1 MSGGWGVE
9 FEFVEG
15 AEGNG
20 EFVSA
25 GGHLPKLQGLINRGD
40 VDQASRLYEE
50 TGGIYGQAIL
60 EDAKVG
66 SNTTRRNIAEVFR
79 RARDFAAAARVLEL
93 VGDYA
98 AAGPLYEQANDFPS
112 AARCHRSA
120 GDEKKA
126 APALERSGD
135 YEPALEAYKRAG
147 DLPAAAECL
156 VRLGRLVEAAACYQ
170 EAGNVHAEVE
180 VLRQVPLTDAKANV
194 AVLRLA
200 GLMEAHGHI
209 ERAAAQIIGLFRANE
224 GARTD
229 VPLQQLLL
237 RLLEAMGRTEDAA
250 RVRATLGLA
259 PSTGQAA
266 MPIAAGEEI
275 TAPSAKLP
283 TGADD
288 YAHLKAIPIFGE
300 LSLPDMRDL
309 FRAAQE
315 VSYPPGSAIIDQGGA
330 SQGLVVISAGKVDVS
345 VQAGGQ
351 TRLLNSLGPGA
362 YVGEIGLVRDAPASA
377 RVVAQGPVRALFI
390 SKKAFEHYLYEHP
403 SAALAIYRLFTQ
415 NLAERVRALSE
426 RS

>member
-15 AEGNG
+15 NEGGG
-20 EFVSA
+20 EFISS
-25 GGHLPKLQGLINRGD
+25 GGHLPKLQGLINKGD

-50 TGGIYGQAIL
+50 TGGTYAQALL

-79 RARDFAAAARVLEL
+79 RARDFAAAARVLEQ

-98 AAGPLYEQANDFPS
+98 GAGVLYEQANDFPA

-135 YEPALEAYKRAG
+135 YEPALEAYRRAG

-156 VRLGRLVEAAACYQ
+156 VRLGRLVEAAGVYR
-170 EAGNVHAEVE
+170 ELGNVHAEVE

-194 AVLRLA
+194 AILRLA
-200 GLMEAHGHI
+200 GLMETHGHV
-209 ERAAAQIIGLFRANE
+209 ERAASQIIGLFRANE
-224 GARTD
+224 AARSDT
-229 VPLQQLLL
+229 PLQQLLL
-237 RLLEAMGRTEDAA
+237 RLLETMGRTEDAA

-259 PSTGQAA
+259 NAPTAA
-266 MPIAAGEEI
+266 ATPLAMGDEI
-275 TAPSAKLP
+275 TAPSARI
-283 TGADD
+283 GSEDD
-288 YAHLKAIPIFGE
+288 YSRLKAIPIFGE

-309 FRAAQE
+309 FRVAQE
-315 VSYPPGSAIIDQGGA
+315 VSYPPGSAIIDQGAA

-390 SKKAFEHYLYEHP
+390 SKPAFEHYLYEHP
-403 SAALAIYRLFTQ
+403 AAALAIYRLFTQ